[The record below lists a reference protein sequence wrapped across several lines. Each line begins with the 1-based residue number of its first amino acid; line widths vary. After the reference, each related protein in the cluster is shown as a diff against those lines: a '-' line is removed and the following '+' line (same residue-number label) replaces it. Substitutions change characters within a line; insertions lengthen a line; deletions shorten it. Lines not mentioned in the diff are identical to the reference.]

1 MGRLATSHETT
12 SFPRVGQNKRS
23 KRTSMQETETEAA
36 DWALLV
42 DAGSESAVLAANN
55 VIEGGSDQQHELLIF
70 LRSSWSTLLYLT
82 LPPM

>member
-1 MGRLATSHETT
+1 
-12 SFPRVGQNKRS
+12 
-23 KRTSMQETETEAA
+23 MQETETEAA

-42 DAGSESAVLAANN
+42 DAGSESAVFAANN

-82 LPPM
+82 LLPM